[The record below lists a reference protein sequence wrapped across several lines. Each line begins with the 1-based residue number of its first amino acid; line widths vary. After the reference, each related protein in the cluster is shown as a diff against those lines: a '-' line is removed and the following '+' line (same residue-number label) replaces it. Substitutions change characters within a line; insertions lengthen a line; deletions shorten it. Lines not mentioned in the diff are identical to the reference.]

1 MAGVFEFGEFRLES
15 PTRRLLRAGEP
26 VALTPKV
33 FDTLLYLVEH
43 RGTTLTKDEL
53 LTALWPDVVVEENN
67 LGQNISKLRSVLG
80 ETRGENR
87 YIATIPGHG
96 YRFVAPVTVVT
107 DEAETDRPATGG
119 AAPLEASRGPSRYV
133 RPAIVAGLLAGGVLL
148 GVALSDGTFS
158 RGRDTPVRT
167 LAVLPFKPLVSDNR
181 NQALEVGMADSL
193 IVKLG
198 GIRHL
203 TVRPLGVVR
212 RYGDPEQ
219 NPVSAGRELGVEAV
233 LDGHIQRSADR
244 IRVTVQLVRVAD
256 QTQLWA
262 SQFDEQFTNIFA
274 VQDAI
279 SERVARALA
288 LELTGEEREQVVRRH
303 TTDAEAYERYLRG
316 RFFMELAQPHRAI
329 ELFEAA
335 VQRDPGFAAAHAGL
349 ADIYSRLPI
358 AIDAASREPIAK
370 AKAAA
375 LTAVSLDDRLPEAY
389 AALGWIAFYYEWDW
403 PSSEAHFQRALQLN
417 PDDFSAHLG
426 YAHLLSITNRH
437 EEAMREVNRALE
449 IEPRSPLADTL
460 KGQFLFHA
468 RQYEGAAEQ
477 LRTTLER
484 YPTFWI
490 ALLQLG
496 TVYQRGG
503 RHEEALAAFTKAGE
517 SGDSW
522 TPVARIGHALA
533 VFGQREAALRTLDE
547 LHAAGERTFVPPY
560 HLALVYHG
568 LRDPAS
574 TLRWLERAYEE
585 RDVRLVFLGVDPAWD
600 SLREHPGFIALLQR
614 MNLTSEA
621 EPGLRP

>member
-1 MAGVFEFGEFRLES
+1 MAVVFEFGEFRLES

-96 YRFVAPVTVVT
+96 YRFVAPVTVIT
-107 DEAETDRPATGG
+107 GEADTNRSATRG
-119 AAPLEASRGPSRYV
+119 AAPLEVSRGRSRSV
-133 RPAIVAGLLAGGVLL
+133 RPVIVAGLLAGGVLL
-148 GVALSDGTFS
+148 GLALWAGTII

-167 LAVLPFKPLVSDNR
+167 LAVLPFKPLVFDNR
-181 NQALEVGMADSL
+181 NHALEVGMADSL

-198 GIRHL
+198 AMRHL

-316 RFFMELAQPHRAI
+316 RFFMELAQPQRAI

-358 AIDAASREPIAK
+358 ATDASSREPIAR

-403 PSSEAHFQRALQLN
+403 RSSEAHFQRALQLN

-426 YAHLLSITNRH
+426 YAHLLSITQRH
-437 EEAMREVNRALE
+437 EEAMRAVNRALE
-449 IEPRSPLADTL
+449 IEPRSPLADAL

-468 RQYEGAAEQ
+468 RQYESAAEQ
-477 LRTTLER
+477 LRTTLESH
-484 YPTFWI
+484 PTFWI

-503 RHEEALAAFTKAGE
+503 RYEEALAAFRKAGE
-517 SGDSW
+517 SGHSW

-547 LHAAGERTFVPPY
+547 LHAAEERTYVPPY

-568 LRDPAS
+568 LRDPANA
-574 TLRWLERAYEE
+574 LRWLEKAYED

-614 MNLTSEA
+614 MNLDER
-621 EPGLRP
+621 G